1 MGGKFKKIQMQES
14 GDDIDVDIYLKGY
27 GLGLRKVLGLLD
39 QITDNTKFNSVRED
53 LQYNLISL
61 IHYIGDLYPRIKAKG
76 SLAILSKEEQEIFLA
91 FVYLNNQLKHDP
103 ELDAIYYEVSG
114 SMYPKRYPYRYGP
127 PGVYWCDFEDHGKS
141 REAKREFYD
150 AQLKKKDVRR
160 TLESLDSL
168 IAKLTDIE
176 AVRR

>member
-1 MGGKFKKIQMQES
+1 MRES
-14 GDDIDVDIYLKGY
+14 GDDVDVDIYLNGY
-27 GLGLRKVLGLLD
+27 NLGLRKVLGLLD

-103 ELDAIYYEVSG
+103 DLNAIYYEVSG
-114 SMYPKRYPYRYGP
+114 SMFPMRFPFRFGP
-127 PGVYWCDFEDHGKS
+127 PGVCWFDFEDHGKS

-150 AQLKKKDVRR
+150 THLKKRDVRR
-160 TLESLDSL
+160 TLESLDSI
-168 IAKLTDIE
+168 IAKLMDIKVVE
-176 AVRR
+176 SKMHPQAKA